1 MNETW
6 LSVIGGGLAAA
17 VLTFFSNIWWDSRKQ
32 KLLEDWDFRRYHA
45 NQIRF
50 ATFGLMEVF
59 FGAKT
64 EIYFLS
70 CTLEILLGTLN
81 QLAMQADQIVR
92 QQGGPEL
99 TVAQLEQRK
108 IALLQPFQ
116 RYNGEQVSLRWNQF
130 EQKSKELQAKAE
142 AHMSVLQ
149 PLVPPDLYRQLLELY
164 QRFNTRWVWDLPHAQ
179 ERFRLYEEATG
190 EFARIRQELTKQ
202 IEAKLGR
209 KNTQL

>member
-6 LSVIGGGLAAA
+6 LSVIGGGLAA

-32 KLLEDWDFRRYHA
+32 KLVEDWDFRRYHA

-70 CTLEILLGTLN
+70 CTLETLLGTLN